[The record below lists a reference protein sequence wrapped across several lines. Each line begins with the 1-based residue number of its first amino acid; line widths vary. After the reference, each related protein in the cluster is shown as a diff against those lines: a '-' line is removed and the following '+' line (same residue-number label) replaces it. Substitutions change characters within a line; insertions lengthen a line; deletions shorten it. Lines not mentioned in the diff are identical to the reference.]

1 MSSFEIMCFPWQRA
15 PMSPVSRGKFVL
27 QAESLDIKEDTEE
40 GDGTVAITISLLLY
54 DYFEFTTQVLKTT
67 SIALL

>member
-1 MSSFEIMCFPWQRA
+1 
-15 PMSPVSRGKFVL
+15 MSPVSRGKFVL